1 MKAIVTLNNKG
12 LNTMVLNNTTA
23 RHAAV
28 IAGRTG
34 SNEMGLMKS
43 LLIDTLKAKLQTTA
57 HFWYRKA
64 STNEIREAWGTT
76 NHPLMANKIVGTGY
90 SGEQV
95 NTVKYWDIEKGAF
108 RSLIKYQS
116 ENEVSQIIQKS
127 QPRLTNKLTN
137 HQPNISLTIMKG
149 VIYSRVSSEG
159 DRQNTSR
166 QVADLTQYANR
177 NGIEILKVFE
187 EHISG
192 AKRNEEREVLCNCLD
207 YCFTYHVD
215 VLLISELS
223 RLGRNVD
230 EVLANVKR
238 CKDAYLNIYF
248 QKENLSIFQADGSKN
263 PFLNIFISVLGTCA
277 ELERENIQY
286 RLNSGRRLY
295 IEKGGK
301 LGRKKG
307 SIKTT
312 EQKEQQYKE
321 VLTYLHKGYGVRV
334 TSKLTNVS
342 ESTVQRLKKEFSI

>member
-1 MKAIVTLNNKG
+1 M
-12 LNTMVLNNTTA
+12 M
-23 RHAAV
+23 
-28 IAGRTG
+28 
-34 SNEMGLMKS
+34 
-43 LLIDTLKAKLQTTA
+43 
-57 HFWYRKA
+57 
-64 STNEIREAWGTT
+64 
-76 NHPLMANKIVGTGY
+76 
-90 SGEQV
+90 
-95 NTVKYWDIEKGAF
+95 
-108 RSLIKYQS
+108 
-116 ENEVSQIIQKS
+116 
-127 QPRLTNKLTN
+127 
-137 HQPNISLTIMKG
+137 G

-159 DRQNTSR
+159 ERQNTSR
-166 QVADLTQYANR
+166 QVADLTQYASR
-177 NGIEILKVFE
+177 NGIEVLKVFE

-238 CKDAYLNIYF
+238 CKDAHLNIYF
-248 QKENLSIFQADGSKN
+248 LKENLSIFQPDGSKN

-286 RLNSGRRLY
+286 RLNRGRRLHV
-295 IEKGGK
+295 EKGGK

-307 SIKTT
+307 STKTT

-321 VLTYLHKGYGVRV
+321 VLTYLRKGYGVRV

-342 ESTVQRLKKEFSI
+342 ESTVQRLKKEFEI